1 MEHMLL
7 SEKFKILDR
16 QYESEAYDSKGEIVR
31 KTLVKVLKRVKKMSD
46 AKSEISKIILLIFVR
61 KLKVKLIV
69 EELLS

>member
-1 MEHMLL
+1 MLL